1 MFVSGLS
8 NEYPILKGSPNS
20 YSCIP
25 SITHD
30 GYRNDRGNRS
40 SYAICSS
47 CAAECC
53 TSLELFQQKN
63 VGLTILEVDEFP
75 TDLVDS
81 NVAEYECVQFGDT
94 KLVFKFKVGDYAALS
109 I

>member
-8 NEYPILKGSPNS
+8 NEYPILKGSANS
-20 YSCIP
+20 FNCIP
-25 SITHD
+25 SPTHD
-30 GYRNDRGNRS
+30 GYRYDRGNKS
-40 SYAICSS
+40 TYAICAS

-53 TSLELFQQKN
+53 IDINSFQQKN
-63 VGLTILEVDEFP
+63 VGLTILEVDKFP
-75 TDLVDS
+75 TDLVNS

-94 KLVFKFKVGDYAALS
+94 KLVFKFKVGDYDTFG